1 MRRRS
6 RPVRF
11 AIWPLAALALG
22 LAACGQ
28 DSPAPHDTPPPSET
42 APETAA
48 PAEDTTWYDDE
59 ERAAEDA
66 AAEGEIVWVTGWFAP
81 EALDGPTVADMEPR
95 YRKAAGLAPDADAVQ
110 RAQVAFAA
118 LEGEGP
124 IDLLNPLEGVALRLL
139 GARVE
144 DHDGAPTAVLDF
156 GEGIAGTNQLGS
168 EGGAA
173 AEAQFHAMVR
183 EYFPDATQ
191 LVVTVEGAAADL
203 FHGKAYGRPV
213 ALAS

>member
-1 MRRRS
+1 MRRS
-6 RPVRF
+6 RPFRF
-11 AIWPLAALALG
+11 AAWPLATALALG
-22 LAACGQ
+22 LVACGEDGPSQ
-28 DSPAPHDTPPPSET
+28 DPPPASEDT
-42 APETAA
+42 QGTAA
-48 PAEDTTWYDDE
+48 PAEDTTWYDQE

-95 YRKAAGLAPDADAVQ
+95 YRKAAGLAPEADAAA
-110 RAQVAFAA
+110 RAQAAFAMLA
-118 LEGEGP
+118 GEGP
-124 IDLLNPLEGVALRLL
+124 VDLLNPLEGVTLRLL

-144 DHDGAPTAVLDF
+144 DRGGAPTAVLEFD
-156 GEGIAGTNQLGS
+156 EGIAATNQLGS

-183 EYFPDATQ
+183 EYFPDATH
-191 LVVTVEGAAADL
+191 LVVSVEGAAAEL
-203 FHGKAYGRPV
+203 FHGKAYGEPV